1 MEVVEH
7 IIVFSLKLDSIQ
19 QFCEFSKDI
28 HKIAKCTKNDCPIE
42 IYNNSLRKTVFNPEL
57 DYDFPRIFCVKQSVE
72 YPKLLNLCFG
82 YRIKV
87 KKK

>member
-7 IIVFSLKLDSIQ
+7 IIVLSLKLDSIQ

-42 IYNNSLRKTVFNPEL
+42 KKKTVFNPEL
-57 DYDFPRIFCVKQSVE
+57 DYDFPRIFWVKQSVE